1 MILIGAIAG
10 FAAAA
15 ETGWARPLACRLAR
29 WPAWARRWCLP
40 CLRCRWPPTRPP
52 VGNDHFGI
60 GLSAFIGQHYVSY
73 ACRGSSRCRFALS
86 DIPVIGPVLFHQD
99 AVVYLSLAAF
109 ALVAWTLAKTRLGLL
124 LKAVGESPE
133 AAHAIGYPVLA
144 IRYGA
149 VVLFGG
155 GQWPGWLGP
164 ICPPCTPRWVQ
175 NMSAGRGWIAV
186 ALVVFCRLEAGPPA
200 AGAYLFGAVTIL
212 QFHAQGLGIA
222 LPVQLLA
229 ALPYLATI
237 VVLVLI
243 SRDRRLLQL
252 NLRRRWASPTCLRA
266 APLHRRIVRLARR
279 VVRRLSRVG
288 RQNPHLVVP
297 DCSPATLGA
306 HNTQREANTMHKT
319 LLLASAAA
327 VPARAGGRQASVS
340 TPQWP
345 AAADHRPPWR
355 FGLSARPRWKAT
367 PRPSSWARLYRA
379 GICDDQGRC

>member
-1 MILIGAIAG
+1 MIPVLAGTLAAATPLIFAGLGELVAERSGVINLGVEGMILIGAIAG

-15 ETGWARPLACRLAR
+15 ETGLGPAAGLPAGALAGMGAALVFAVFALSLA
-29 WPAWARRWCLP
+29 ANQAACGLA
-40 CLRCRWPPTRPP
+40 LTI
-52 VGNDHFGI
+52 FGI

-73 ACRGSSRCRFALS
+73 SLPGLKPLSIPLLS

-109 ALVAWTLAKTRLGLL
+109 ALVAWVLAKTRLGLL

-149 VVLFGG
+149 VLFGG
-155 GQWPGWLGP
+155 AMAGLAGAYLSTVY
-164 ICPPCTPRWVQ
+164 TPLWVQ

-186 ALVVFCRLEAGPPA
+186 ALVVFAAWKPGRLLL
-200 AGAYLFGAVTIL
+200 GAYLFGAVTIL

-252 NLRRRWASPTCLRA
+252 NLPAS
-266 APLHRRIVRLARR
+266 
-279 VVRRLSRVG
+279 
-288 RQNPHLVVP
+288 
-297 DCSPATLGA
+297 LGKPFYPGA
-306 HNTQREANTMHKT
+306 
-319 LLLASAAA
+319 
-327 VPARAGGRQASVS
+327 
-340 TPQWP
+340 
-345 AAADHRPPWR
+345 
-355 FGLSARPRWKAT
+355 
-367 PRPSSWARLYRA
+367 
-379 GICDDQGRC
+379 

>member
-1 MILIGAIAG
+1 MMDSMIPVLAGTLAAATPLIFAGLGELVAERSGVINLGVEGMILIGAIAG

-15 ETGWARPLACRLAR
+15 ETGLGPAAGLPAGALAGMGAALVFAVFALSLA
-29 WPAWARRWCLP
+29 ANQAACGLA
-40 CLRCRWPPTRPP
+40 LTI
-52 VGNDHFGI
+52 FGI

-73 ACRGSSRCRFALS
+73 SLPGLKPLSIPLLS

-149 VVLFGG
+149 VLFGG
-155 GQWPGWLGP
+155 AMAGLAGAYLSTVY
-164 ICPPCTPRWVQ
+164 TPLWVQ

-186 ALVVFCRLEAGPPA
+186 ALVVFAAWKPGRLLL
-200 AGAYLFGAVTIL
+200 GAYLFGAVTIL

-252 NLRRRWASPTCLRA
+252 NLPAS
-266 APLHRRIVRLARR
+266 
-279 VVRRLSRVG
+279 
-288 RQNPHLVVP
+288 
-297 DCSPATLGA
+297 LG
-306 HNTQREANTMHKT
+306 KPY
-319 LLLASAAA
+319 L
-327 VPARAGGRQASVS
+327 P
-340 TPQWP
+340 
-345 AAADHRPPWR
+345 
-355 FGLSARPRWKAT
+355 
-367 PRPSSWARLYRA
+367 
-379 GICDDQGRC
+379 

>member
-1 MILIGAIAG
+1 MMDSMIPVLAGTLAAATPLIFAGLGELVAERSEVINLGVEGMILIGAIAG

-15 ETGWARPLACRLAR
+15 ETGLGPAAGLPAGALAGMGAALVFAVFALSLA
-29 WPAWARRWCLP
+29 ANQAACGLA
-40 CLRCRWPPTRPP
+40 LTI
-52 VGNDHFGI
+52 FGI

-73 ACRGSSRCRFALS
+73 SLPGLKPLSIPLLS

-109 ALVAWTLAKTRLGLL
+109 ALVAWVLAKTRLGLL

-149 VVLFGG
+149 VLFGG
-155 GQWPGWLGP
+155 AMAGLAGAYLSTVY
-164 ICPPCTPRWVQ
+164 TPLWVQ

-186 ALVVFCRLEAGPPA
+186 ALVVFAAWKPGRLLL
-200 AGAYLFGAVTIL
+200 GAYLFGAVTIL

-252 NLRRRWASPTCLRA
+252 NLPAS
-266 APLHRRIVRLARR
+266 
-279 VVRRLSRVG
+279 
-288 RQNPHLVVP
+288 
-297 DCSPATLGA
+297 LG
-306 HNTQREANTMHKT
+306 KPY
-319 LLLASAAA
+319 L
-327 VPARAGGRQASVS
+327 P
-340 TPQWP
+340 
-345 AAADHRPPWR
+345 
-355 FGLSARPRWKAT
+355 
-367 PRPSSWARLYRA
+367 
-379 GICDDQGRC
+379 

>member
-1 MILIGAIAG
+1 MMDSMIPVLAGTLAAATPLIFAGLGELVAERSGVINLGVEGMILIGAIAG

-15 ETGWARPLACRLAR
+15 ETGLGPAAGLPAGALAGMGAALVFAVFALSLA
-29 WPAWARRWCLP
+29 ANQAACGLA
-40 CLRCRWPPTRPP
+40 LTI
-52 VGNDHFGI
+52 FGI

-73 ACRGSSRCRFALS
+73 SLPGLKPLSIPLLS

-99 AVVYLSLAAF
+99 TVVYLSLTAF

-149 VVLFGG
+149 VLFGG
-155 GQWPGWLGP
+155 AMAGLAGAYLSTVY
-164 ICPPCTPRWVQ
+164 TPLWVQ

-186 ALVVFCRLEAGPPA
+186 ALVVFAAWKPGRLLL
-200 AGAYLFGAVTIL
+200 GAYLFGAVTIL

-252 NLRRRWASPTCLRA
+252 NLPAS
-266 APLHRRIVRLARR
+266 
-279 VVRRLSRVG
+279 
-288 RQNPHLVVP
+288 
-297 DCSPATLGA
+297 LG
-306 HNTQREANTMHKT
+306 KPY
-319 LLLASAAA
+319 L
-327 VPARAGGRQASVS
+327 P
-340 TPQWP
+340 
-345 AAADHRPPWR
+345 
-355 FGLSARPRWKAT
+355 
-367 PRPSSWARLYRA
+367 
-379 GICDDQGRC
+379 